1 MDSRIPFSHPP
12 RSDAT
17 PGLGKN
23 TMDGVRRSTPAW
35 KRDQLISQFQ
45 RIDGSTRSEAERQI
59 ADFERSFRSGMAD
72 VAGAGGLQGNGE

>member
-45 RIDGSTRSEAERQI
+45 RIDGSTRIEAERQI
-59 ADFERSFRSGMAD
+59 ADFEQSFRSRIGD
-72 VAGAGGLQGNGE
+72 VLDAGGLQGNVK